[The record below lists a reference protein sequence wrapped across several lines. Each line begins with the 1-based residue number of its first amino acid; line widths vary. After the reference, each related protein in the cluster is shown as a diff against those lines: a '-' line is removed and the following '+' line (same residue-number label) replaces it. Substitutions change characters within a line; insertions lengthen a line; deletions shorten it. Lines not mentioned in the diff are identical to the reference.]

1 MVNQNFPTELPF
13 VGRSKE
19 IAQLVGYLEE
29 TKNGHGSIVF
39 ITGPVGIGKS
49 RLLEIIEKYAI
60 AEEFCVLKG
69 RGLDESSVPYLP
81 FKDAFRQI
89 PDLTEDTK
97 IPIGISMFEEKTTKN
112 IETIDVTRERY
123 RIYEEYHQKIK
134 TLLESRPLLIILD
147 DLHWADP
154 ESLNL
159 LMYLSKFVQ
168 DEKFSIFCAYPDDII
183 VLKKSK
189 ALHGM
194 LEKIVGAKGVHTVKL
209 EPLKIEETAVLL
221 EALLQTWK
229 IPSELLKIIY
239 EKTEGNPLYIE
250 EVAHVVITK
259 GFYEPR
265 TRKIK
270 RELSELA
277 VPETLV
283 NLVKGR
289 IEMLPDNAK
298 KLLSNAAVLGRR
310 FRYEDLQKLTE
321 IPEEE
326 LLSLLE
332 LLVNSG
338 YLVEEKGLGDTYR
351 FSHNLFYEASY
362 GTHTGLRRKMLHE
375 KAAKILEEEIEQNE
389 ATLNAVATHYWISC
403 NYQKCANYSIV
414 LAKKMLEKFA
424 VDEAIALARRAKECI
439 ELAKI
444 NDPNLRIETHNL
456 IAEAAILQASWEVAV
471 ENLMELRKLARMI
484 KDDALEIGTL
494 LKHAFVEQK
503 RGNPHASLNLLS
515 EAVEIAKDANLN
527 KEMGKIYR
535 SMGFVYEKRGDYIA
549 AQSYYLKSLEICKRY
564 EDEIEMAEVYHRY
577 GTNLFMMGK
586 VKEAEEYLL
595 RCADVRKKYN
605 LLTPLANTYN
615 NIGAIY
621 ATQGKNEKAVE
632 YYTLA
637 KEIFE
642 KTHDVTG
649 QAFIYNNLGVI
660 YHDAGNWEKA
670 MEYYKK
676 DFETNTKLGNKWEYL
691 VSSSNI
697 GNLYKDMEDYE
708 KAKEFYKIALAVAEE
723 LGERRVSVK
732 VLANLALV
740 HAKEGNWESAEEYI
754 QRALLALAETKSP
767 EVEASVYFSEG
778 IIKRM
783 RKMYTE
789 AEESFNR
796 CMEIYKLTNAAG
808 EIAALHLEIGI
819 LEKEKGNMERAME
832 HFKTALDYF
841 EKTHA
846 VKFIERIKKEMG

>member
-1 MVNQNFPTELPF
+1 MAYEVFPTQLPF

-49 RLLEIIEKYAI
+49 RLLEIIENYAI

-81 FKDAFRQI
+81 FRDAFRQV
-89 PDLTEDTK
+89 PDLEVNAK
-97 IPIGISMFEEKTTKN
+97 IPIGIAMVNEKIDKN
-112 IETIDVTRERY
+112 IETIDINKERY

-134 TLLESRPLLIILD
+134 TLVESRPLLIVID
-147 DLHWADP
+147 DVQWADP
-154 ESLNL
+154 ETLNL
-159 LMYLSKFVQ
+159 LMYLSKFVS
-168 DEKFSIFCAYPDDII
+168 DEKFSIFCAYPDDIL
-183 VLKKSK
+183 VLRKSK
-189 ALHGM
+189 ALQNM
-194 LEKIVGAKGVHTVKL
+194 LEKIVGAKGIHAIKL

-229 IPSELLKIIY
+229 IPSELLKVIY

-250 EVAHVVITK
+250 EMAHVVITN

-270 RELSELA
+270 RELSELS

-289 IEMLPDNAK
+289 IETLPDNAK
-298 KLLSNAAVLGRR
+298 KLLSIAAILGRR
-310 FRYEDLQKLTE
+310 FRYAHLQKLTE
-321 IPEEE
+321 MPEEE

-332 LLVNSG
+332 LLVNGG
-338 YLVEEKGLGDTYR
+338 YLTEEKGLGDTYR
-351 FSHNLFYEASY
+351 FSHNLFYEVSY
-362 GTHTGLRRKMLHE
+362 GMHTGLRRKMLHE
-375 KAAKILEEEIEQNE
+375 KAGKILEGEVEDEL
-389 ATLNAVATHYWISC
+389 TLNLVATHYWIAC
-403 NYQKCANYSIV
+403 NYQKCAEYSLM

-424 VDEAIALARRAKECI
+424 IEDAVSLAKRTKECI
-439 ELAKI
+439 QLAKI
-444 NDPNLRIETHNL
+444 KEPSIRIETHKLITESAIILAAWETAIENL
-456 IAEAAILQASWEVAV
+456 I
-471 ENLMELRKLARMI
+471 ELRKLAIEI
-484 KDDALEIGTL
+484 KDNVLEIEVV

-503 RGNPHASLNLLS
+503 RGNPHAALTLLS
-515 EAVEIAKDANLN
+515 EAVEIAKDAQLN
-527 KEMGKIYR
+527 REMGKIYR
-535 SMGFVYEKRGDYIA
+535 SMGFVYEKRGDYLA
-549 AQSYYLKSLEICKRY
+549 AQSYYLKSIELCKKY

-586 VKEAEEYLL
+586 IEEAEQYLL
-595 RCADVRKKYN
+595 KCAEVRKKHN
-605 LLTPLANTYN
+605 LLTQLANTYN
-615 NIGAIY
+615 NLGALY
-621 ATQGKNEKAVE
+621 ATIGENEKAVE
-632 YYTLA
+632 HYTLA

-642 KTHDVTG
+642 KTHDIAS

-670 MEYYKK
+670 MEYYRK

-691 VSSSNI
+691 VSASNI
-697 GNLYKDMEDYE
+697 GNLYKDMEDYAR
-708 KAKEFYKIALAVAEE
+708 AKEFYKIVLDVAEE
-723 LGERRVSVK
+723 LGEKRVSVK

-740 HAKEGNWESAEEYI
+740 YAMEGSPENAELWI
-754 QRALLALAETKSP
+754 GKAVAAAEDTKSP
-767 EVEASVYFSEG
+767 EVRGAVYLSYG

-783 RKMYTE
+783 LKQYPE

-796 CMEIYKLTNAAG
+796 CMELYTQTNAAG
-808 EIAALHLEIGI
+808 DIAALHFEIGV
-819 LEKEKGNMERAME
+819 LEKEKGNIEKARE
-832 HFKTALDYF
+832 HFKAALDYF

-846 VKFIERIKKEMG
+846 IKWIEKIKKEMG